1 MEDGEQSLAAE
12 EIERANGQ
20 ARSNLRLLRSRAFDV
35 HTSNDASNDAMLRRF
50 QNEGCRNVPDAIDV
64 TQE

>member
-1 MEDGEQSLAAE
+1 MEDGEQCLAGE
-12 EIERANGQ
+12 DIERANGQ

-35 HTSNDASNDAMLRRF
+35 HTSNDAMLRRF
-50 QNEGCRNVPDAIDV
+50 QNEGCRNVPDAIDA

>member
-1 MEDGEQSLAAE
+1 MEDGELSLATE

-20 ARSNLRLLRSRAFDV
+20 ARNNWRLLRSRAFDV

-50 QNEGCRNVPDAIDV
+50 QNEGCRNVPDAIDA